1 MTEAIQLDTHY
12 DCTASHR
19 ITQLN
24 GPDHLASLMS
34 GTIILINGWEHMRL
48 ANRWPGWVSVGGAV
62 LTHQE
67 MWDQIVACKQD
78 GQKVSLIHVGAA

>member
-1 MTEAIQLDTHY
+1 MTDTIQLDTHY

-19 ITQLN
+19 ITELN
-24 GPDHLASLMS
+24 GPDHLAALMP

-48 ANRWPGWVSVGGAV
+48 ADQCHGWVCLGSTI

-67 MWDQIVACKQD
+67 MWDRIVARKQD
-78 GQKVSLIHVGAA
+78 GKRVSLIHVGAA